1 MRKTIFTIIAIV
13 AVFTASAQ
21 QLPKDTTKKIPFSFT
36 EILKANQQLQR
47 ATDLYHSVHMDARLR
62 DTIDAYLYDVRY
74 LINRR
79 TQTVYADT
87 VKKKVNQK

>member
-36 EILKANQQLQR
+36 EVVRVNEQMQR
-47 ATDLYHSVHMDARLR
+47 AFNLYHSIHMDARLR
-62 DTIDAYLYDVRY
+62 DTLDAYLYDIRY

-79 TQTVYADT
+79 TQAVYADT